1 MRRRVMTGPKS
12 LDVLYTYTYNSNNYH
27 TFVAPKSA
35 YYYVEC
41 WGGQGNYGYNDSED
55 RFTRSNDPGYG
66 GYVAGFIK
74 LVGGD
79 IIYVYCGNGGLKRT
93 SNVVKYN
100 YNGGGSGHSMTNES
114 AGRYIYEGAG
124 GGATDLRLSNNSN
137 PLNVDSLKTRI
148 MVAGGG
154 GGGCEYYFIGH
165 GGSAGG
171 LKAYLGGY
179 AKGTPASQVA
189 GGSNSGNNLT
199 NGNGGLLGVGGGCGF
214 DGVSY
219 SSGGGGGFYGGPSGG
234 ISSDA
239 IQAGG
244 GGSSYI
250 SGHPGCVKYD
260 KYVFTNTK
268 MIDGNGFVWTDVKGE
283 LEKMPNPLGG
293 LYDLGK
299 GHIGSGYCRISIFQ

>member
-41 WGGQGNYGYNDSED
+41 WGGQGDYGYNDSED

-79 IIYVYCGNGGLKRT
+79 IIYVYCGNGGLKQT

-100 YNGGGSGHSMTNES
+100 YNGGGSGHSMTNEG

-124 GGATDLRLSNNSN
+124 GGATDLRLSNNSD
-137 PLNVDSLKTRI
+137 PLNLDSLKTRI
-148 MVAGGG
+148 MV
-154 GGGCEYYFIGH
+154 
-165 GGSAGG
+165 
-171 LKAYLGGY
+171 
-179 AKGTPASQVA
+179 
-189 GGSNSGNNLT
+189 
-199 NGNGGLLGVGGGCGF
+199 
-214 DGVSY
+214 
-219 SSGGGGGFYGGPSGG
+219 SGG
-234 ISSDA
+234 
-239 IQAGG
+239 GG

>member
-1 MRRRVMTGPKS
+1 M
-12 LDVLYTYTYNSNNYH
+12 
-27 TFVAPKSA
+27 
-35 YYYVEC
+35 
-41 WGGQGNYGYNDSED
+41 
-55 RFTRSNDPGYG
+55 
-66 GYVAGFIK
+66 
-74 LVGGD
+74 
-79 IIYVYCGNGGLKRT
+79 
-93 SNVVKYN
+93 
-100 YNGGGSGHSMTNES
+100 
-114 AGRYIYEGAG
+114 
-124 GGATDLRLSNNSN
+124 
-137 PLNVDSLKTRI
+137 
-148 MVAGGG
+148 
-154 GGGCEYYFIGH
+154 
-165 GGSAGG
+165 
-171 LKAYLGGY
+171 
-179 AKGTPASQVA
+179 
-189 GGSNSGNNLT
+189 
-199 NGNGGLLGVGGGCGF
+199 GGGCGF

-234 ISSDA
+234 ISVNA

>member
-79 IIYVYCGNGGLKRT
+79 IIYVYCGNGGLKQT

-124 GGATDLRLSNNSN
+124 GGATDLRLSNNSD

-148 MVAGGG
+148 MVAGG
-154 GGGCEYYFIGH
+154 
-165 GGSAGG
+165 
-171 LKAYLGGY
+171 
-179 AKGTPASQVA
+179 
-189 GGSNSGNNLT
+189 
-199 NGNGGLLGVGGGCGF
+199 
-214 DGVSY
+214 
-219 SSGGGGGFYGGPSGG
+219 
-234 ISSDA
+234 
-239 IQAGG
+239 GG

-283 LEKMPNPLGG
+283 LEKCLILWVDYM
-293 LYDLGK
+293 
-299 GHIGSGYCRISIFQ
+299 I

>member
-79 IIYVYCGNGGLKRT
+79 VIYVYCGNGGLKQT

-124 GGATDLRLSNNSN
+124 GGATDLRLSNNSD
-137 PLNVDSLKTRI
+137 PLNLDSLKTRI
-148 MVAGGG
+148 MV
-154 GGGCEYYFIGH
+154 
-165 GGSAGG
+165 
-171 LKAYLGGY
+171 
-179 AKGTPASQVA
+179 
-189 GGSNSGNNLT
+189 
-199 NGNGGLLGVGGGCGF
+199 
-214 DGVSY
+214 
-219 SSGGGGGFYGGPSGG
+219 SGGRWWR
-234 ISSDA
+234 
-239 IQAGG
+239 
-244 GGSSYI
+244 
-250 SGHPGCVKYD
+250 
-260 KYVFTNTK
+260 
-268 MIDGNGFVWTDVKGE
+268 M
-283 LEKMPNPLGG
+283 
-293 LYDLGK
+293 
-299 GHIGSGYCRISIFQ
+299 

>member
-1 MRRRVMTGPKS
+1 M
-12 LDVLYTYTYNSNNYH
+12 
-27 TFVAPKSA
+27 
-35 YYYVEC
+35 
-41 WGGQGNYGYNDSED
+41 
-55 RFTRSNDPGYG
+55 
-66 GYVAGFIK
+66 
-74 LVGGD
+74 
-79 IIYVYCGNGGLKRT
+79 
-93 SNVVKYN
+93 
-100 YNGGGSGHSMTNES
+100 
-114 AGRYIYEGAG
+114 
-124 GGATDLRLSNNSN
+124 
-137 PLNVDSLKTRI
+137 
-148 MVAGGG
+148 
-154 GGGCEYYFIGH
+154 
-165 GGSAGG
+165 
-171 LKAYLGGY
+171 KAYLGGY

-214 DGVSY
+214 DGGSY

-234 ISSDA
+234 ISSNA

>member
-79 IIYVYCGNGGLKRT
+79 IIYVYCGNGGLKQT

-124 GGATDLRLSNNSN
+124 GGATDLRLSNNSD
-137 PLNVDSLKTRI
+137 PLNVDSLKTSI

-154 GGGCEYYFIGH
+154 GGGCEY
-165 GGSAGG
+165 
-171 LKAYLGGY
+171 
-179 AKGTPASQVA
+179 
-189 GGSNSGNNLT
+189 
-199 NGNGGLLGVGGGCGF
+199 
-214 DGVSY
+214 
-219 SSGGGGGFYGGPSGG
+219 
-234 ISSDA
+234 
-239 IQAGG
+239 
-244 GGSSYI
+244 
-250 SGHPGCVKYD
+250 
-260 KYVFTNTK
+260 
-268 MIDGNGFVWTDVKGE
+268 
-283 LEKMPNPLGG
+283 
-293 LYDLGK
+293 
-299 GHIGSGYCRISIFQ
+299 